1 MNLHSDSL
9 DRPFKMEYYKI
20 YLSKPYFGYFFN
32 SSQNNKLPK
41 MILQRILI
49 HVKISSGQKISDLYS
64 KVDCKWGC
72 KDMIYILNLL
82 KQFDRIQN
90 RIIVS
95 KCPHTNFERR
105 DLYSNNVWYQKLP
118 SFSAVVRKSHDCRL
132 NTTILVL
139 LMYI

>member
-1 MNLHSDSL
+1 M
-9 DRPFKMEYYKI
+9 
-20 YLSKPYFGYFFN
+20 
-32 SSQNNKLPK
+32 
-41 MILQRILI
+41 
-49 HVKISSGQKISDLYS
+49 ISSGQKISDLYS
-64 KVDCKWGC
+64 EVDCKWGC

-105 DLYSNNVWYQKLP
+105 DLYFNNVWYQKLP
-118 SFSAVVRKSHDCRL
+118 NVYNISTQITWL

-139 LMYI
+139 LMYK